1 MSGRASQSGDEGSV
15 NAEEEFDGSGASY
28 GRITGQCSYG
38 INQGYVLLLCILS
51 HSLPMYCTSEFGS
64 ACLRLPPADSKSSKL
79 RADIDRCLV
88 CIPRALMANGEGTKK
103 KDEER
108 ERERK
113 SFPLLLRFDGCR
125 MLLLLLNLSSTATGG
140 LGWRR
145 GVVRWRG
152 GKGGKRVAFQ
162 NSFRVRQRLESSV
175 AGGRVAG
182 GWQ

>member
-1 MSGRASQSGDEGSV
+1 MSCV
-15 NAEEEFDGSGASY
+15 
-28 GRITGQCSYG
+28 
-38 INQGYVLLLCILS
+38 
-51 HSLPMYCTSEFGS
+51 HS
-64 ACLRLPPADSKSSKL
+64 AR
-79 RADIDRCLV
+79 
-88 CIPRALMANGEGTKK
+88 ANGERRGN
-103 KDEER
+103 EEEGRR

-125 MLLLLLNLSSTATGG
+125 MLLLLNLSSTATGG

-175 AGGRVAG
+175 AVERVAG

>member
-1 MSGRASQSGDEGSV
+1 
-15 NAEEEFDGSGASY
+15 
-28 GRITGQCSYG
+28 
-38 INQGYVLLLCILS
+38 
-51 HSLPMYCTSEFGS
+51 
-64 ACLRLPPADSKSSKL
+64 
-79 RADIDRCLV
+79 
-88 CIPRALMANGEGTKK
+88 MANDGEGTKK
-103 KDEER
+103 KDE

-175 AGGRVAG
+175 AVERVAG